1 MADKEQKPSDDW
13 YFPPDLAA
21 ILGPILAAFAF
32 LYVISAVSWAR
43 AFGDTSLF
51 RFALCLGVLG
61 SVALFVARL
70 PLYRRGRFFT
80 LGPRALTGWHRKLY
94 YPAYALIVSSVLLLG
109 LLWLGLR

>member
-1 MADKEQKPSDDW
+1 MAEKEKKPSDDW
-13 YFPPDLAA
+13 SFPPDLAA

-32 LYVISAVSWAR
+32 LYLISAVSWAR
-43 AFGDTSLF
+43 ASGGTSLF

-70 PLYRRGRFFT
+70 PLYRRRRFFT

-94 YPAYALIVSSVLLLG
+94 YVAYALIVPSVLLLVA
-109 LLWLGLR
+109 LLLSFR